1 MLVIATAG
9 HVDHGKSTL
18 VRALTGTD
26 PDRLSQE
33 KRRGLTLDL
42 GYAWAPLP
50 SGGEVAFVDVPG
62 HGDYL
67 SNALAGWG
75 PAPAALLVV
84 AADEGWRAQTRQHLA
99 AMVALGI
106 GQVVVA
112 VTRADL
118 ADPADAVA
126 ETTRALAPTTW
137 SAAAIVA
144 VSATTGAGLA
154 DLLDAIAELDQSA
167 SSPPTPTRLWVDRVF
182 TLAGIGTVAT
192 GTLVGGALHVG
203 DTLQLRDGRGRIRG
217 LQCLGEPVVGVEAVA
232 RVAVNVRGVAVSE
245 IARGEA
251 LVPVDS
257 PLSPSRRLVVARTPG
272 GRRWPRHVL
281 LSVGSRTIAAEIT
294 APDRIVLAEPL
305 VLAAGDRGVV
315 RDSSARVILGGLTV
329 LDPHPPTRSRPRRD
343 SLSPPGRDPVSPRG
357 RDSLSPPGRDP
368 VNPGGRDP
376 VNPRGRDPVNLPAR
390 PAAAAPGERARH
402 TGSEALAARLAA
414 NPLDSPNAAQL
425 AAWGLD
431 RTALGAGAAA
441 RWWLRL
447 TGGLLVGPDA
457 AAWTL
462 ARLPDLPQ
470 PVTVSAARA
479 AWGTSRRVALAVLAH
494 LDGQRLTRRLGDD
507 RRELTT
513 AGLALLAAVNAAPG
527 PVASVRTAPGP
538 VASVRTA
545 PGPVASVRIAPGP
558 TDRGAPLDITTVDP
572 SARAD

>member
-106 GQVVVA
+106 DQVVVA

-137 SAAAIVA
+137 SAATIVA

-251 LVPVDS
+251 LVPV
-257 PLSPSRRLVVARTPG
+257 
-272 GRRWPRHVL
+272 
-281 LSVGSRTIAAEIT
+281 
-294 APDRIVLAEPL
+294 
-305 VLAAGDRGVV
+305 AAGRSPQKSPHPTGSCSPNPSSSPPAIVASCET
-315 RDSSARVILGGLTV
+315 RAPGSSSA
-329 LDPHPPTRSRPRRD
+329 D
-343 SLSPPGRDPVSPRG
+343 
-357 RDSLSPPGRDP
+357 
-368 VNPGGRDP
+368 
-376 VNPRGRDPVNLPAR
+376 
-390 PAAAAPGERARH
+390 
-402 TGSEALAARLAA
+402 
-414 NPLDSPNAAQL
+414 
-425 AAWGLD
+425 
-431 RTALGAGAAA
+431 
-441 RWWLRL
+441 
-447 TGGLLVGPDA
+447 
-457 AAWTL
+457 
-462 ARLPDLPQ
+462 
-470 PVTVSAARA
+470 
-479 AWGTSRRVALAVLAH
+479 
-494 LDGQRLTRRLGDD
+494 
-507 RRELTT
+507 
-513 AGLALLAAVNAAPG
+513 
-527 PVASVRTAPGP
+527 
-538 VASVRTA
+538 
-545 PGPVASVRIAPGP
+545 
-558 TDRGAPLDITTVDP
+558 
-572 SARAD
+572 

>member
-18 VRALTGTD
+18 LRALTGTD

-137 SAAAIVA
+137 SAATIVA

-167 SSPPTPTRLWVDRVF
+167 SAPPTPTRLWVDRVF

-203 DTLQLRDGRGRIRG
+203 DTLQLREGRGRIRG
-217 LQCLGEPVVGVEAVA
+217 LQCLGEPVGDVEAIA

-272 GRRWPRHVL
+272 GHRWPRHVL
-281 LSVGSRTIAAEIT
+281 LSVGSRTIAAETT

-315 RDSSARVILGGLTV
+315 RDSSARVILGGLMV

-343 SLSPPGRDPVSPRG
+343 PVSPPGRDPVS
-357 RDSLSPPGRDP
+357 
-368 VNPGGRDP
+368 
-376 VNPRGRDPVNLPAR
+376 PRGRDPVNLPAR

-447 TGGLLVGPDA
+447 TGGVLVGPDA

-538 VASVRTA
+538 VASVR
-545 PGPVASVRIAPGP
+545 IAPGP
-558 TDRGAPLDITTVDP
+558 TDRAAPLDITTVDP